1 MPASDAAAAPPARR
15 AAEARGRVAEDRVA
29 ARLEAEGWCVLARR
43 WRSGAGEIDLIA
55 EREGL
60 LAFIEVKARPR
71 LAEAAS
77 ALGPRQQARLL
88 AAGEAWAAM
97 NPGHG
102 VAGIRFD
109 LVLVDGEGRMRRIKD
124 VLRDGQGGRPA

>member
-1 MPASDAAAAPPARR
+1 M
-15 AAEARGRVAEDRVA
+15 
-29 ARLEAEGWCVLARR
+29 LARR

-71 LAEAAS
+71 LAEAAF
-77 ALGPRQQARLL
+77 ALGPRQQMRLL
-88 AAGEAWAAM
+88 AAAEAWMAA

-102 VAGIRFD
+102 AAGIRFD
-109 LVLVDGEGRMRRIKD
+109 VVLLDGAGRLRRIAD
-124 VLRDGQGGRPA
+124 AFRPGLA